1 VAPGGAPVAAAWFSS
16 APGCG
21 GRGEELEGLK
31 GEVMSDAEQREL
43 LRLENRLLEVLTDV
57 ARLRIRMSKGSA
69 RVAVDASPEA
79 PVPMSADMA
88 VPTDLIDLAAAAKL
102 AHRPK
107 DTIRSWCRENRVGD
121 PGGFGFKVA
130 STRWMV
136 SRKPFL
142 DFIRR

>member
-1 VAPGGAPVAAAWFSS
+1 
-16 APGCG
+16 
-21 GRGEELEGLK
+21 
-31 GEVMSDAEQREL
+31 MSEAEQQEL

-69 RVAVDASPEA
+69 RVAVDDHPAA
-79 PVPMSADMA
+79 PVPKSTEVA
-88 VPTDLIDLAAAAKL
+88 VPSDLIDLAAAAKL

-107 DTIRSWCRENRVGD
+107 DTIRSWCRENRVGE

-130 STRWMV
+130 DTRWMV

>member
-1 VAPGGAPVAAAWFSS
+1 MASLLVTDARAVLRRLKKEP
-16 APGCG
+16 
-21 GRGEELEGLK
+21 EGSK
-31 GEVMSDAEQREL
+31 GQAMSEAEQQEL

-57 ARLRIRMSKGSA
+57 ARLRIRMSKGTA
-69 RVAVDASPEA
+69 RVAGKDQPAA
-79 PVPMSADMA
+79 PVPMSTEVA
-88 VPTDLIDLAAAAKL
+88 VPSDLIDLAAAAKL

-107 DTIRSWCRENRVGD
+107 DTIRSWCRENRVGE